1 MLFVEPI
8 RSTFFCP
15 MAFLSPILPII
26 KAIPPFNL
34 SLSVKNSCLQPRHP
48 LLIFAANTHQNHPN
62 SDNNP
67 PKNNTPHQEPLQ
79 SSPSPKHRLLQI
91 LATLINLDSQRGQVE
106 ALILQLE
113 ALNAIPLTPA
123 FTEMALSGHWRLLFS
138 SMRTRTDGAIRI
150 RQIGQIF
157 DTQHKTLTNQVLWS
171 FPSVDGSQQIMAYL
185 WVISAYQF
193 HGAGRLRVQ
202 LREHKVKI
210 LQRQD
215 GEKNKMPGDL
225 QALITKLQLALPI
238 EFFDPSG
245 LLDVTY
251 IEPDFRLARFMGKR
265 LAGVRNVFVRSAA
278 ESKDQSES

>member
-1 MLFVEPI
+1 
-8 RSTFFCP
+8 
-15 MAFLSPILPII
+15 MAFLSPVLPILEHTPSL
-26 KAIPPFNL
+26 AS
-34 SLSVKNSCLQPRHP
+34 SLSTKKSPRPPSHP
-48 LLIFAANTHQNHPN
+48 LPIFATNSHQNHPN
-62 SDNNP
+62 SDNTP
-67 PKNNTPHQEPLQ
+67 PTNNTPHPDPP
-79 SSPSPKHRLLQI
+79 SNSPSPKFRLLQT

-113 ALNAIPLTPA
+113 AFNAIPLTPV

-138 SMRTRTDGAIRI
+138 STRARTDGTIRI

-157 DTQHKTLTNQVLWS
+157 DTQNKTLTNQVLWS
-171 FPSVDGSQQIMAYL
+171 FPCADGSQQIMAYL
-185 WVISAYQF
+185 WVVSEYQF
-193 HGAGRLRVQ
+193 LGAGRLRVH

-215 GEKNKMPGDL
+215 GEKNKVPDNL
-225 QALITKLQLALPI
+225 QALITKLQLALPV

-265 LAGVRNVFVRSAA
+265 LAGVRNVFVRPSTENEPQN
-278 ESKDQSES
+278 ES

>member
-1 MLFVEPI
+1 
-8 RSTFFCP
+8 
-15 MAFLSPILPII
+15 
-26 KAIPPFNL
+26 
-34 SLSVKNSCLQPRHP
+34 
-48 LLIFAANTHQNHPN
+48 
-62 SDNNP
+62 
-67 PKNNTPHQEPLQ
+67 
-79 SSPSPKHRLLQI
+79 
-91 LATLINLDSQRGQVE
+91 
-106 ALILQLE
+106 
-113 ALNAIPLTPA
+113 
-123 FTEMALSGHWRLLFS
+123 
-138 SMRTRTDGAIRI
+138 
-150 RQIGQIF
+150 
-157 DTQHKTLTNQVLWS
+157 
-171 FPSVDGSQQIMAYL
+171 MAYL

-193 HGAGRLRVQ
+193 HSAGRLRVQ